1 MDEGI
6 GGFEMGTIQMKVVP
20 SPIVEKMVVVVS
32 EDKKYLDKDGV
43 AEMNS
48 KCMSNGCCASL
59 KSMCKCI
66 QIISPLHFACD
77 LHAYLKYKL
86 HTIR

>member
-20 SPIVEKMVVVVS
+20 SLIVEKMVVVVS

-43 AEMNS
+43 ANELKMYVQWLLCILEINVQMHPNNIS
-48 KCMSNGCCASL
+48 FPFCM
-59 KSMCKCI
+59 
-66 QIISPLHFACD
+66 
-77 LHAYLKYKL
+77 
-86 HTIR
+86 